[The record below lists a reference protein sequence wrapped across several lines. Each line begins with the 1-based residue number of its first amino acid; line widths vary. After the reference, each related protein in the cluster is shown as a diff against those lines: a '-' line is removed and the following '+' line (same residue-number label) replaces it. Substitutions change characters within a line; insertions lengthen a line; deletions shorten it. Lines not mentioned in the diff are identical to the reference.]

1 MKPDYILN
9 QLSLAIVDD
18 HEVVQEGLM
27 SYMQK
32 NGVACVETFSNGR
45 ALTDR
50 MDVRKFDVYIVDV
63 ELPDM
68 DAAEL
73 IDEIRSRHSEAKIVV
88 NTMHEEMLV
97 VRRMNDK
104 MVDGVVYKSDR
115 MEQLLKAVT
124 TVAGG
129 GKYYSGRFRKMTN
142 SLNVQ
147 NVILSSR
154 EVEVLRAI
162 ASGLSTK
169 DIARQLFISE
179 NTVETHRQNL
189 FSKLKAHNMANLIVR
204 AIACGYL
211 NPNEVS

>member
-1 MKPDYILN
+1 MKSDYILS

-27 SYMQK
+27 SYMLK
-32 NGVACVETFSNGR
+32 NGVGYVETFSNGK

-50 MDVRKFDVYIVDV
+50 MDVKKFDVYIVDV

-73 IDEIRSRHSEAKIVV
+73 IDEIRARHGEAKIVV
-88 NTMHEEMLV
+88 NTMHEELLV

-115 MEQLLKAVT
+115 MEQLLEAVA
-124 TVAGG
+124 TVAAG

-154 EVEVLRAI
+154 EVEVLKAI
-162 ASGLSTK
+162 AAGLSTK

-211 NPNEVS
+211 NPNEVN